1 MSEILNQLIRSTKEY
16 SDVCDTCKNEILIY
30 PTISG
35 KTEYSQDEVEQITL
49 KRIINKLQAKEQEC
63 EELKSENFTFEELIK
78 TQENELEKLKDR
90 NQYVEGNIEIFEN
103 ERNELE
109 QKCEKLKQWKEDAEN
124 LFKTQTDNANKIIN
138 RYKQALDEIESLA
151 KNDINFKYNDKR
163 FTITQILNIIDKAKE
178 Q

>member
-1 MSEILNQLIRSTKEY
+1 MA
-16 SDVCDTCKNEILIY
+16 NENKIE
-30 PTISG
+30 
-35 KTEYSQDEVEQITL
+35 KL
-49 KRIINKLQAKEQEC
+49 KQEC
-63 EELKSENFTFEELIK
+63 
-78 TQENELEKLKDR
+78 EKLKDR

-124 LFKTQTDNANKIIN
+124 LFKTQTDNANKILN
-138 RYKQALDEIESLA
+138 RYKQALDEIERLA
-151 KNDINFKYNDKR
+151 KNDINFKYNDKK